1 MSPGCAPRAA
11 HPPRTLRA
19 RVAVLVLLLAALIAP
34 PLTGPGPALAL
45 EPPPPPALDPTAAF
59 PPPDPPP
66 AADAWAIVDADTG
79 QLLGG
84 EQVDTRRPVASTI
97 KVLTALTVVER
108 EQTPTVVTIGDE
120 VLGVG
125 GASLDLEPGDV
136 WTIDELVTALIVR
149 SGNDVAEALAV
160 QVAGDAERFTALM
173 EDDARA
179 LGLTDVRLTSASG
192 LDDAQ
197 QLSARD
203 LAIIARAALD
213 DDRLRPMLGL
223 REVDLPGVGRVETR
237 NELLL
242 IDPTAT
248 GLKTGF
254 TTAAGPSLVA
264 SAQRGERELV
274 VVLLGAEEDPARF
287 TEARRLLDHAQTT
300 TRREV
305 LAAELELV
313 VAGGAV
319 RDVLPDTDVTLPA
332 DAEVTLELVLPDR
345 PRPQPGLAQLHL
357 DGELHGEL
365 ALTRVQ
371 DAPAALEPGS
381 AAIGRALADGVYA
394 ALRAATADQPLR

>member
-1 MSPGCAPRAA
+1 MNPGCAPNAA
-11 HPPRTLRA
+11 HPSSTRRVWAAA
-19 RVAVLVLLLAALIAP
+19 RLLVSGLLAALVLSAP
-34 PLTGPGPALAL
+34 SFALAL
-45 EPPPPPALDPTAAF
+45 EPPVVPALDLTAAF
-59 PPPDPPP
+59 LPPDPLP
-66 AADAWAIVDADTG
+66 AAEAWAILDADTG
-79 QLLGG
+79 QLLAG
-84 EQVDTRRPVASTI
+84 EHVDSRRPVASTI

-108 EQTPTVVTIGDE
+108 AQTATEVTVGDE
-120 VLGVG
+120 VLAVG

-136 WTIDELVTALIVR
+136 WTIEELVTALIVR
-149 SGNDVAEALAV
+149 SGNDVAEVLAV
-160 QVAGDAERFTALM
+160 QVAGDAERFVALM
-173 EDDARA
+173 EDDARS

-192 LDDAQ
+192 LDDDQ

-203 LAIIARAALD
+203 LATIARAALD

-248 GLKTGF
+248 GVKTGF
-254 TTAAGPSLVA
+254 TTAAGPSLIA
-264 SAQRGERELV
+264 SARRGERELV

-300 TRREV
+300 TRREL

-319 RDVLPDTDVTLPA
+319 RDVLAETDVTLPA
-332 DAEVTLELVLPDR
+332 AAEVELELVLPDR
-345 PRPQPGLAQLHL
+345 PRPQPGFAQLRL
-357 DGELHGEL
+357 DGEGHGEL

-381 AAIGRALADGVYA
+381 AAIGRAIADGVYA
-394 ALRAATADQPLR
+394 ALRAATVDQSLR

>member
-1 MSPGCAPRAA
+1 MNPGCAPNAA
-11 HPPRTLRA
+11 HPSSTRRVWAAA
-19 RVAVLVLLLAALIAP
+19 RLLVSGLLAALVLSAP
-34 PLTGPGPALAL
+34 SFALAL
-45 EPPPPPALDPTAAF
+45 EPPVVPALDLTAAF
-59 PPPDPPP
+59 LPPDPLP
-66 AADAWAIVDADTG
+66 AAEAWAILDADTG
-79 QLLGG
+79 QLLAG
-84 EQVDTRRPVASTI
+84 EHVDSRRPVASTI

-108 EQTPTVVTIGDE
+108 AQTATEVTVGDE
-120 VLGVG
+120 VLAVG

-136 WTIDELVTALIVR
+136 WTIEELVTALIVR
-149 SGNDVAEALAV
+149 SGNDVAEVLAV
-160 QVAGDAERFTALM
+160 QVAGDAERFVALM
-173 EDDARA
+173 EDDARS

-192 LDDAQ
+192 LDDDQ

-203 LAIIARAALD
+203 LATIARAALD

-248 GLKTGF
+248 GVKTGF
-254 TTAAGPSLVA
+254 TTAAGPSLIA
-264 SAQRGERELV
+264 SARRGERELV

-300 TRREV
+300 TRREL

-319 RDVLPDTDVTLPA
+319 RDVLAETDVTLPA
-332 DAEVTLELVLPDR
+332 AAEVELELVLPDR
-345 PRPQPGLAQLHL
+345 PRPQPGFAQLRL
-357 DGELHGEL
+357 DGERHGEL

-381 AAIGRALADGVYA
+381 AAIGRAIADGVYA
-394 ALRAATADQPLR
+394 ALRAATVDQSLR